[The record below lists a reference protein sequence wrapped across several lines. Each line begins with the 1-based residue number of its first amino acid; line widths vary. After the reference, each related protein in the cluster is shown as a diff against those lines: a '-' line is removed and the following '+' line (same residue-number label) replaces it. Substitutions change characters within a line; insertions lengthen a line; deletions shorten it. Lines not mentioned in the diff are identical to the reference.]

1 MSHVRCLAPALTFSD
16 TAVEGRANPGAAFD
30 ETDAT
35 RQDML
40 GAWHRTG
47 AL

>member
-1 MSHVRCLAPALTFSD
+1 MSHVPCLAPALTLSD
-16 TAVEGRANPGAAFD
+16 TAVEGHANLGAAFD

-35 RQDML
+35 RPDML